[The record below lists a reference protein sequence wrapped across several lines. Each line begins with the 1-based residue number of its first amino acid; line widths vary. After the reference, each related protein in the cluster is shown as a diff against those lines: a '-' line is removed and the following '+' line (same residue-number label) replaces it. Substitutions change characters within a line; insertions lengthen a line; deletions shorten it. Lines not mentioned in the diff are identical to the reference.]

1 MYPAAICGTSDGG
14 GSALVYS
21 AAALPKIQKCGLVQ
35 PLQVVYFSIYGGL
48 FVGSGLIGMLGL
60 KRGERLLLP
69 ASLLAC
75 NNRLAPFNTPL
86 GGHVPR
92 AGGPFIIVIKP
103 APSDPNNPTILRMP
117 ILARALF
124 STRPPAES
132 VRVKLGYSAILA
144 NGHHPFCGHLTPT
157 TELFE
162 SAGCLPAV

>member
-1 MYPAAICGTSDGG
+1 MRL
-14 GSALVYS
+14 GSTFTGRCFL
-21 AAALPKIQKCGLVQ
+21 
-35 PLQVVYFSIYGGL
+35 IYGGL

-60 KRGERLLLP
+60 KRGEWLLLP

-144 NGHHPFCGHLTPT
+144 NGCHPFCGHLTPP

>member
-1 MYPAAICGTSDGG
+1 MNHNWIRQPFVGLVMGG
-14 GSALVYS
+14 VALWCTRRR
-21 AAALPKIQKCGLVQ
+21 LFPKFKKCDLVQ

-60 KRGERLLLP
+60 KRGEWLLLP

-124 STRPPAES
+124 ISACFYSYACNVACYVRLPP
-132 VRVKLGYSAILA
+132 SASCMLLER
-144 NGHHPFCGHLTPT
+144 GQSL
-157 TELFE
+157 
-162 SAGCLPAV
+162 